1 MNEKYLKPTMNVYEI
16 KLEGGVLQTASNIIV
31 NPGESGPAV

>member
-1 MNEKYLKPTMNVYEI
+1 MKEKYLKPTMNVYEI
-16 KLEGGVLQTASNIIV
+16 KLEGGVLQTASNINI